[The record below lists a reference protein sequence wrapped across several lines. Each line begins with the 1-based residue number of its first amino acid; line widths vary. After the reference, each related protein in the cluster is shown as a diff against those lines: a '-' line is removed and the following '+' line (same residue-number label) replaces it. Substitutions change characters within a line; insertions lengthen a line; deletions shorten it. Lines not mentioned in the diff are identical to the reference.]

1 MTSPGT
7 TPSKSRWPWTP
18 VLLSLLVCPGLGQ
31 WSLGRRLS
39 GFIQG
44 GLALGILAV
53 FLVAAYL
60 DILTLMPEEPPLDPA
75 GMLSLS
81 LDITHQVMARNRT
94 RFLVTCLAFGV
105 VYAYSAAEAFWLVWR
120 ERRRP
125 APAAQSRLR

>member
-1 MTSPGT
+1 MPPPEITS
-7 TPSKSRWPWTP
+7 SRSRWPWTP

-31 WSLGRRLS
+31 WSLGRRLA

-81 LDITHQVMARNRT
+81 LDITHQVMARNQM
-94 RFLVTCLAFGV
+94 RFLVACLAFGA

-120 ERRRP
+120 ERRRS
-125 APAAQSRLR
+125 APEAQSRLR

>member
-1 MTSPGT
+1 
-7 TPSKSRWPWTP
+7 

-31 WSLGRRLS
+31 WNLGRRLA

-44 GLALGILAV
+44 GLAIGILAV
-53 FLVAAYL
+53 FLVAACL
-60 DILTLMPEEPPLDPA
+60 DVLTLIPAEPPLDPA

-120 ERRRP
+120 EHRRA
-125 APAAQSRLR
+125 APEAQSRL

>member
-1 MTSPGT
+1 M
-7 TPSKSRWPWTP
+7 TPSATTQPKSRWPWTP

-31 WSLGRRLS
+31 WNLGRRLA

-44 GLALGILAV
+44 GLAIGILAV
-53 FLVAAYL
+53 FLVAACL
-60 DILTLMPEEPPLDPA
+60 DVLTLVPAEPPLDPA

-120 ERRRP
+120 AHRRA
-125 APAAQSRLR
+125 APEAQSRL